1 MHSFWANL
9 AAYNYTSITSIQLL
23 DCASV
28 PAAMIVSFFLLRH
41 RYTWTHLLGVVL
53 SIGGTCLIVFADI
66 PNKTDNSVAGN
77 YSNSTHSKEAGC
89 TYQTVILGD
98 MLAILGAILY
108 GISSVLQ
115 EYIVAKDG
123 ASTYLAWCPMVSVS
137 LFLMYSVALERK
149 QLAKILTSFGL
160 PKRSITLF
168 AVAYFFGY
176 VTSMFALDI
185 LMAYTITNVSAAV
198 INLSFHTTD
207 VYALLIG
214 IWLFGVEFQVLYF
227 VAYGFIMAGVI
238 IFALR
243 RPSIPTS

>member
-1 MHSFWANL
+1 MHSFWATL

-28 PAAMIVSFFLLRH
+28 PTAMIVSFFLLRH

-53 SIGGTCLIVFADI
+53 CIGGTCLMVLADI
-66 PNKTDNSVAGN
+66 LNKRDNSVTIN
-77 YSNSTHSKEAGC
+77 YPNRTQSNETNG
-89 TYQTVILGD
+89 TYQTVMLGD

-115 EYIVAKDG
+115 EYIVEKDG
-123 ASTYLAWCPMVSVS
+123 ASTYLAWCPMVSVF
-137 LFLMYSVALERK
+137 LFLMYSIALERK

-160 PKRSITLF
+160 HTRSIPMF
-168 AVAYFFGY
+168 AIAYFFGY
-176 VTSMFALDI
+176 VTSMFVLDI
-185 LMAYTITNVSAAV
+185 LMAYTITNVSAAL

-207 VYALLIG
+207 VYALLVG
-214 IWLFGVEFQVLYF
+214 IWLFGVKFHILYF

-243 RPSIPTS
+243 RPLTPAI